1 MRIFI
6 CLCCCFLSLKNYAQL
21 KDKISNN
28 IIVDPSVFE
37 VSEKAACNYPLITR
51 KVRFMECKAV
61 PESEEDKCFNEY
73 YNRHL
78 QSVVHLERPFEDA
91 GEAVIQFCVNTDG
104 SVKVL
109 SCRGTTEYARKE
121 AILAVQKL
129 PKFIPA
135 QHRGRPIP
143 SYFQSR
149 IIFKFR

>member
-1 MRIFI
+1 MRFFI
-6 CLCCCFLSLKNYAQL
+6 CLCCFLSLKNYAQF
-21 KDKISNN
+21 KDKI
-28 IIVDPSVFE
+28 IVYSSVFE
-37 VSEKAACNYPLITR
+37 VSEMAACNYPLITQ

-61 PESEEDKCFNEY
+61 PKSEEDKCFNEY
-73 YNRHL
+73 YNKHL

-91 GEAVIQFCVNTDG
+91 GEVVIQFCVNTDG

-129 PKFIPA
+129 PKLIPA

>member
-1 MRIFI
+1 
-6 CLCCCFLSLKNYAQL
+6 LSLKNYAQL
-21 KDKISNN
+21 KDKMSNN
-28 IIVDPSVFE
+28 IIVDSSVFE
-37 VSEKAACNYPLITR
+37 VSEMAACNYPLITR

-61 PESEEDKCFNEY
+61 PKSEEDKCFNEY
-73 YNRHL
+73 YNKHL

-129 PKFIPA
+129 PKLIPA

>member
-1 MRIFI
+1 M
-6 CLCCCFLSLKNYAQL
+6 
-21 KDKISNN
+21 
-28 IIVDPSVFE
+28 
-37 VSEKAACNYPLITR
+37 
-51 KVRFMECKAV
+51 
-61 PESEEDKCFNEY
+61 
-73 YNRHL
+73 

-91 GEAVIQFCVNTDG
+91 GEAIIQFCVNTDG

-121 AILAVQKL
+121 TILAVQKL